1 MIRLLLLI
9 FTCSSLYGFTFSHQ
23 TEERNDKA
31 DPYPIIEPYREGML
45 QVSDLHELH
54 YAVYGNPQGIP
65 VLIVH
70 GGPGGG
76 CVDYL
81 TRYFDLTIWKVIMF
95 DQRGGMR
102 SVPRGE
108 LADNTPQKSVED
120 MEKLKR
126 HLQIDRW
133 VLFGGSW
140 GSALA
145 LLYGETYPQS
155 CKGFM
160 LRGVF
165 LGRDEDVEHIVEG
178 MKSFYPEA
186 HAELTAYL
194 PSEEKDHLFDAYY
207 ARVMDPRREV
217 HVPAAQM
224 FMEYDTKC
232 ATVVPDP
239 CTVEAISQNEELSLN
254 LARTFLYYA
263 KNHFF
268 LSQNQL
274 LKNASNVSHLPCL
287 IIQGRFD
294 AICPPSGAYALFQKW
309 ENSMLW
315 IVSFGGHSASE
326 AAFTSSLVSGTD
338 LFAKRLIEEDRLA
351 LKPAGSWQ
359 KRFQNWFK
367 SYR

>member
-120 MEKLKR
+120 MEKFIR
-126 HLQIDRW
+126 LQFASEGRNSP
-133 VLFGGSW
+133 VLSSFTLQEMQTSILLDSEPQEITAIGWRPSIVNDTLVLAHGGADMAFVSY
-140 GSALA
+140 LA
-145 LLYGETYPQS
+145 VVPSQKLGL
-155 CKGFM
+155 
-160 LRGVF
+160 F
-165 LGRDEDVEHIVEG
+165 LATNTGIN
-178 MKSFYPEA
+178 PERIA
-186 HAELTAYL
+186 KIA
-194 PSEEKDHLFDAYY
+194 
-207 ARVMDPRREV
+207 REV
-217 HVPAAQM
+217 
-224 FMEYDTKC
+224 
-232 ATVVPDP
+232 
-239 CTVEAISQNEELSLN
+239 IELI
-254 LARTFLYYA
+254 
-263 KNHFF
+263 
-268 LSQNQL
+268 LS
-274 LKNASNVSHLPCL
+274 
-287 IIQGRFD
+287 
-294 AICPPSGAYALFQKW
+294 
-309 ENSMLW
+309 
-315 IVSFGGHSASE
+315 
-326 AAFTSSLVSGTD
+326 
-338 LFAKRLIEEDRLA
+338 
-351 LKPAGSWQ
+351 
-359 KRFQNWFK
+359 
-367 SYR
+367 